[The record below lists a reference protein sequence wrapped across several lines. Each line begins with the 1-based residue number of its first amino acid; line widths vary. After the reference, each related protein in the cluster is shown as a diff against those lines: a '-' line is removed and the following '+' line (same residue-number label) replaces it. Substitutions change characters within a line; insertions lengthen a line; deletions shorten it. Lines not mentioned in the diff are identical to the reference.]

1 MKKLLLLAAFALV
14 ATAAYAQDEVPDVQD
29 VQEIQDVQQ
38 AAADAAAA
46 IAEAPQVEEPEPKPV
61 YWTKSLMTN
70 LNFAQTK
77 LRDWAAGGSDNYT
90 MTAYVDA
97 NANYA
102 KDKMI
107 WNNRLQVDYGF
118 LYSDDKPIV
127 QKVKDRI
134 YFESKWGYETPIQH
148 LSYSA
153 NFDFKT
159 QISNNYK
166 YGTPTGTPGEPTKE
180 DWLAAREMKSGLFSP
195 AYSTLGIGLLWTPK
209 PWLSV
214 NVSPL
219 TGGFVIVKDEDLR
232 KAYGMDLRDLSAT
245 EQAAYDAAVAA
256 DTPTGFYYKSSRF
269 ELGAQIK
276 TDVNFTINDN
286 LKYTTQ
292 LVLFSNYLDNP
303 QNLRVNWDQKIF
315 WKMAKFFTLTFATT
329 PIYEDT
335 ALFTNDAHPNGY
347 RTTQFK
353 EFFEIGFSYTISSKK

>member
-1 MKKLLLLAAFALV
+1 MKKIFILAALALLSFS
-14 ATAAYAQDEVPDVQD
+14 AYAQDDAQK
-29 VQEIQDVQQ
+29 
-38 AAADAAAA
+38 AAAEAAAA
-46 IAEAPQVEEPEPKPV
+46 IAEAPIVEEPQPKPV

-70 LNFAQTK
+70 LNFAQTA
-77 LRDWAAGGSDNYT
+77 LWDWAAGGNDNYT

-118 LYSDDKPIV
+118 LYSDDKPIL

-159 QISNNYK
+159 QIDNNYK
-166 YGTPTGTPGEPTKE
+166 YGTPTGITGEPTKA
-180 DWLAAREMKSGLFSP
+180 DWLAARELKSGLFSP
-195 AYSTLGIGLLWTPK
+195 AYSTLGIGLLWTPR

-219 TGGFVIVKDEDLR
+219 TGGFVIVDNEDLR
-232 KAYGMDLRDLSAT
+232 KTYGMELLEDGVT
-245 EQAAYDAAVAA
+245 
-256 DTPTGFYYKSSRF
+256 YKSSRF

-276 TDVNFTINDN
+276 TDINFVVNDN

-292 LVLFSNYLDNP
+292 LVLFSNYLKNP
-303 QNLRVNWDQKIF
+303 QNLRVNWDQKLF
-315 WKMAKFFTLTFATT
+315 WKMAKFFTMTFSTNL
-329 PIYEDT
+329 IYDDT
-335 ALFTNDAHPNGY
+335 VLITNDDHPTGY
-347 RTTQFK
+347 RTIQFK